1 MADTAEPLA
10 PETPIAETSASDT
23 SASGASSSEAAPEAA
38 VPATRLRVTDAAHE
52 ALGRMIEDAGLSA
65 DGGVRLSGY
74 TGAGCSAP
82 LRYDMAL
89 EAAPDADDVVL
100 EREGVRIFMDPES
113 AWILDGLLVDYVTD
127 SPMGEGFA
135 FRHPNG
141 PNGRSC

>member
-1 MADTAEPLA
+1 MADTAESVA
-10 PETPIAETSASDT
+10 PE
-23 SASGASSSEAAPEAA
+23 SSVTEAA
-38 VPATRLRVTDAAHE
+38 VPPTRLRVTDAAHE
-52 ALGRMIEDAGLSA
+52 ALGRMMDEAGLPGV
-65 DGGVRLSGY
+65 GGVRLSGF

-89 EAAPDADDVVL
+89 EDAPDTDDVIL

-141 PNGRSC
+141 PKGRSC